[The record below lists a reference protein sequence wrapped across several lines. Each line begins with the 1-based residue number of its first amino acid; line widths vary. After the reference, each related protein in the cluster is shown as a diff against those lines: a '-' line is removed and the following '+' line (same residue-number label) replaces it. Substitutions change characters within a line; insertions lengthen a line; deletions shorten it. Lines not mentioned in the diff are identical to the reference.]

1 MSQHHKINYI
11 EIPVKD
17 LATSKVFFT
26 QVFAWNFVDYGP
38 DYASINNGGINGG
51 IFLSDE
57 TVSTATGSVLVV
69 IYSENL
75 EHSQQRVLEH
85 GGKIVKGIFTFP
97 GGRRFHFSDPIGN
110 EYAIWS
116 DK

>member
-1 MSQHHKINYI
+1 MSQQHKINYI

-17 LATSKVFFT
+17 VATSKAFFT
-26 QVFAWNFVDYGP
+26 QVFDWGFVDYGP
-38 DYASINNGGINGG
+38 DYASITNAGIDGGF
-51 IFLSDE
+51 FLSDV

-75 EHSQQRVLEH
+75 ARSLQQVLQH
-85 GGKIVKGIFTFP
+85 GGKTVKDIFAFP
-97 GGRRFHFSDPIGN
+97 GGMRFHFSDPNGN
-110 EYAIWS
+110 EYAVWS